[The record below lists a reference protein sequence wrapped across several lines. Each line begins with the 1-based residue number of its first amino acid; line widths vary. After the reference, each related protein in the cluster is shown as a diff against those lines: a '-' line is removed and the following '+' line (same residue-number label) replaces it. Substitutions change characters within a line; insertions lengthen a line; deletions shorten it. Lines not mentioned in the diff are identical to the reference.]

1 MKEIY
6 LRAAV
11 YLTVAAG
18 AFASG
23 YYYRSG
29 SEIETTNTQLK
40 TVEKIK
46 IERVVVRETSPDG
59 TQKETVTETET
70 NDKQGVAQTKTSK
83 PDENVSKAKAKK
95 ILTQRNLA
103 VTLQWG
109 FDYNSFLVPQDAL
122 IPVGASAGY
131 RLLDQV
137 WLEGGLMW
145 KHPAVTAGVRVEF

>member
-59 TQKETVTETET
+59 T
-70 NDKQGVAQTKTSK
+70 DKQGVAQTKTSK